1 MEFSA
6 YHFTLILVA
15 LITGVL
21 SPLSVQLF
29 QYFIKNKDE
38 NKKENLNNFRTFKN
52 EDRIIEKMQSIREH
66 YNCDRVWIAEF
77 HNGNKTYSGRSF
89 QKFSQTYEVVRQGIA
104 AESSITQNLPTSIFS
119 NFFQTLGEK
128 GNYTANDI
136 KTAQDMISF
145 TMQSFWH
152 NRGITSFIAIA
163 IKDLNNNFV
172 GILCLD
178 GVINKLNLDK
188 NQIEQLMVIAS
199 NIAGYL
205 GNEEK

>member
-1 MEFSA
+1 MDFSA

-21 SPLSVQLF
+21 SPLSVQFF
-29 QYFIKNKDE
+29 QYLVKKKDGEKKQSLTNYKTFE
-38 NKKENLNNFRTFKN
+38 NEN
-52 EDRIIEKMQSIREH
+52 RIIKKLESIRE
-66 YNCDRVWIAEF
+66 NFGCDRVWIAEF

-104 AESSITQNLPTSIFS
+104 TESLITQNIPVSLFN
-119 NFFQTLGEK
+119 NFFQTLSEK
-128 GNYTANDI
+128 SHYEANET
-136 KTAQDMISF
+136 KTAQDLSAF

-152 NRGITSFIAIA
+152 SRGIVSFEAVA

-178 GVINKLNLDK
+178 GVTNKLNLNK
-188 NQIEQLMVIAS
+188 EQIEDLVIVAS
-199 NIAGYL
+199 NLAGYL
-205 GNEEK
+205 NNED

>member
-1 MEFSA
+1 MDFSA
-6 YHFTLILVA
+6 YHLTLILVA

-29 QYFIKNKDE
+29 QYLLKKKDD
-38 NKKENLNNFRTFKN
+38 NKKENLSNYKTFEN
-52 EDRIIEKMQSIREH
+52 EDRIIRKLESIREKF
-66 YNCDRVWIAEF
+66 NCDRVWIAEF

-104 AESSITQNLPTSIFS
+104 AEANATQNIPTSIFS
-119 NFFQTLGEK
+119 NFFQTLSRDGH
-128 GNYTANDI
+128 YQANDV
-136 KTAQDMISF
+136 KEAQDVAAF

-152 NRGITSFIAIA
+152 SRGITSYAAIA

-178 GVINKLNLDK
+178 GVINKLNLNND
-188 NQIEQLMVIAS
+188 QITELTIAAS
-199 NIAGYL
+199 NISGYL
-205 GNEEK
+205 NNKK

>member
-1 MEFSA
+1 MDFSA

-29 QYFIKNKDE
+29 QYIVKKKDE
-38 NKKENLNNFRTFKN
+38 GKKQTLSNYKTFENDDRINKKLE
-52 EDRIIEKMQSIREH
+52 SIRE
-66 YNCDRVWIAEF
+66 NFSCDRVWIAEF

-104 AESSITQNLPTSIFS
+104 TESLITQSIPVSLFS
-119 NFFQTLGEK
+119 NFFQTLSEK
-128 GNYTANDI
+128 GHYEANET
-136 KTAQDMISF
+136 KTAQDLSAF

-152 NRGITSFIAIA
+152 SRGIVSFGAVA

-178 GVINKLNLDK
+178 GVANKLNLSEE
-188 NQIEQLMVIAS
+188 QIEELAVVAS
-199 NIAGYL
+199 NMAGYL
-205 GNEEK
+205 NNEEK

>member
-1 MEFSA
+1 MDFSA

-21 SPLSVQLF
+21 SPLSVQFF
-29 QYFIKNKDE
+29 QYLVKKKDGE
-38 NKKENLNNFRTFKN
+38 KKQSLTNYKTFEN
-52 EDRIIEKMQSIREH
+52 EDRIIKKLESIRE
-66 YNCDRVWIAEF
+66 NFGCDRVWIAEF

-104 AESSITQNLPTSIFS
+104 TESLITQNIPVSLFN
-119 NFFQTLGEK
+119 NFFQTLSEK
-128 GNYTANDI
+128 SHYEANET
-136 KTAQDMISF
+136 KTAQDLSAF

-152 NRGITSFIAIA
+152 SRGIVSFEAVA

-178 GVINKLNLDK
+178 GVTNKLNL
-188 NQIEQLMVIAS
+188 NEEQIEDLVIVAS
-199 NIAGYL
+199 NLAGYL
-205 GNEEK
+205 NNED

>member
-1 MEFSA
+1 MDFSA
-6 YHFTLILVA
+6 YHLTLILVA

-29 QYFIKNKDE
+29 QYFLK
-38 NKKENLNNFRTFKN
+38 KKENVKKESLTNYKTFKN
-52 EDRIIEKMQSIREH
+52 EDRIIKKLESIRE
-66 YNCDRVWIAEF
+66 NFDCDRVWIAEF

-104 AESSITQNLPTSIFS
+104 AESGITQNLPTSIFS
-119 NFFQTLGEK
+119 SFFQILSEK
-128 GNYTANDI
+128 GHYEANDI
-136 KTAQDMISF
+136 KTAQDVAAF

-152 NRGITSFIAIA
+152 SRGITSYAAIA

-178 GVINKLNLDK
+178 GVINKLNLSK
-188 NQIEQLMVIAS
+188 EQIRELVIVAS
-199 NIAGYL
+199 GIAGYL
-205 GNEEK
+205 NNEEK

>member
-1 MEFSA
+1 MDFSA

-29 QYFIKNKDE
+29 QYIVKRKEN
-38 NKKENLNNFRTFKN
+38 NKKENLSNYKVFEN
-52 EDRIIEKMQSIREH
+52 EDRIIKKLESIREKFD
-66 YNCDRVWIAEF
+66 CDRVWIAEF
-77 HNGNKTYSGRSF
+77 HNGDKTYSGRSF

-104 AESSITQNLPTSIFS
+104 TESNITQSIPTSIFS
-119 NFFQTLGEK
+119 KFFQTLSEK
-128 GNYTANDI
+128 GHYEANDI
-136 KTAQDMISF
+136 KTAQDVAAF

-152 NRGITSFIAIA
+152 NRGITSYVSIA

-178 GVINKLNLDK
+178 GVINKLNLNK
-188 NQIEQLMVIAS
+188 EQIDELITVAS

-205 GNEEK
+205 NNKKK

>member
-1 MEFSA
+1 MDFSA

-21 SPLSVQLF
+21 SPLSVQFF
-29 QYFIKNKDE
+29 QYLVKKKDGE
-38 NKKENLNNFRTFKN
+38 KKQSLTNYKTFEN
-52 EDRIIEKMQSIREH
+52 EDRIIKKLESIRE
-66 YNCDRVWIAEF
+66 NFGCDRVWIAEF

-104 AESSITQNLPTSIFS
+104 TESLITQNIPVSLFN
-119 NFFQTLGEK
+119 NFFQTLSEK
-128 GNYTANDI
+128 SHYEANET
-136 KTAQDMISF
+136 KTAQDLSAF

-152 NRGITSFIAIA
+152 SRGIVSFEALA

-178 GVINKLNLDK
+178 GVTNKLNL
-188 NQIEQLMVIAS
+188 NEEQIEDLVIVAS
-199 NIAGYL
+199 NLAGYL
-205 GNEEK
+205 NNED

>member
-1 MEFSA
+1 MDFSA

-29 QYFIKNKDE
+29 QYLLKRKDE
-38 NKKENLNNFRTFKN
+38 GKKQNLSNYKTFED
-52 EDRIIEKMQSIREH
+52 EDRIIRKLESIREKF
-66 YNCDRVWIAEF
+66 NCDRVWIAEF
-77 HNGNKTYSGRSF
+77 HNGNNTYSGRSF

-104 AESSITQNLPTSIFS
+104 AEANTTQNIPTSIFS
-119 NFFQTLGEK
+119 NFFQTLSRDGH
-128 GNYTANDI
+128 YQANDV
-136 KTAQDMISF
+136 KQAQDMAAF

-152 NRGITSFIAIA
+152 SRGITSYAAIA

-188 NQIEQLMVIAS
+188 DQIVELTIAAS
-199 NIAGYL
+199 NISGYL
-205 GNEEK
+205 NNKK

>member
-1 MEFSA
+1 MDFSA

-21 SPLSVQLF
+21 SPLSVQFF
-29 QYFIKNKDE
+29 QYLVKKKDGE
-38 NKKENLNNFRTFKN
+38 KKQSLTNYKTFEN
-52 EDRIIEKMQSIREH
+52 EDRIIKKLESIRE
-66 YNCDRVWIAEF
+66 NFGCDRVWIAEF

-104 AESSITQNLPTSIFS
+104 TESLITQNIPVSLFN
-119 NFFQTLGEK
+119 NFFQTLSEK
-128 GNYTANDI
+128 SHYEANET
-136 KTAQDMISF
+136 KTAQDLSAF

-152 NRGITSFIAIA
+152 SRGIVSFEAVA

-178 GVINKLNLDK
+178 GVTNKLNLNK
-188 NQIEQLMVIAS
+188 EQIEDLVIVAS
-199 NIAGYL
+199 NLAGYL
-205 GNEEK
+205 NNED